1 MKISNLK
8 VTLGA
13 FALASLVLSGC
24 NLGKNDETNNSKTI
38 GQNTVGAVSE
48 NAISKA
54 QEQIEKLE
62 EKVRKLD
69 IKIDDLEDERA
80 EILEEI
86 ETIRKEQK
94 LSEEVHPCV
103 VKNELLKYYDDV
115 VSEINFSDGYIK
127 SEEEFNYVLDR
138 ITYNRKKENPSFEII
153 EINFNTRELEN
164 YSTETKQ
171 KLNEFLIGLG
181 EINSLV
187 AEGLSLS
194 NISFLKNT
202 DIGFLRLSN
211 NKISNIEDLSTI
223 KGIYHL
229 DLNDNQITDLKPLSS
244 FTDLSRLHLD
254 QNNISDIT
262 PLSNLK
268 NLERLVLS
276 YNHVS
281 DLTPLSL
288 LVNLERLELSYNKI
302 TSLNG
307 LENMDMLEDL
317 NLFGNNINNI
327 DSILP
332 IIEKNAVFI
341 EIESLDEANIS
352 KIKEVY
358 DSADRIY
365 VKSKK

>member
-24 NLGKNDETNNSKTI
+24 NSEKSVITDSNKTI
-38 GQNTVGAVSE
+38 GQNTVDTISE
-48 NAISKA
+48 NSTANYEDKLK
-54 QEQIEKLE
+54 KLE
-62 EKVRKLD
+62 EKVSELD
-69 IKIDDLEDERA
+69 NEIDDLKDERA

-86 ETIRKEQK
+86 ETIREEQK

-115 VSEINFSDGYIK
+115 TDKINLSDGYIK

-138 ITYNRKKENPSFEII
+138 ITYNRKKENPSYEII
-153 EINFNTRELEN
+153 EINFNTHELEN

-187 AEGLSLS
+187 AEGISLS

-202 DIGFLRLSN
+202 DISFLKLCN
-211 NKISNIEDLSTI
+211 NKIDNIEDLSTI

-244 FTDLSRLHLD
+244 FTDLNRLQLEK
-254 QNNISDIT
+254 NNIQ
-262 PLSNLK
+262 
-268 NLERLVLS
+268 
-276 YNHVS
+276 
-281 DLTPLSL
+281 
-288 LVNLERLELSYNKI
+288 
-302 TSLNG
+302 
-307 LENMDMLEDL
+307 
-317 NLFGNNINNI
+317 
-327 DSILP
+327 
-332 IIEKNAVFI
+332 
-341 EIESLDEANIS
+341 
-352 KIKEVY
+352 
-358 DSADRIY
+358 
-365 VKSKK
+365 